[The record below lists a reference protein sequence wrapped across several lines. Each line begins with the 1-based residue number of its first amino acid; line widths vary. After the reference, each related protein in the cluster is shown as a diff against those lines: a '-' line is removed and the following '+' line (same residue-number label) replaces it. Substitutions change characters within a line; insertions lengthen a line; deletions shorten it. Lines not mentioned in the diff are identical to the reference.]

1 MVIVP
6 PRSLKYL
13 GSSISDPDVEEVSL
27 SRTFLV
33 EETEAPED
41 EGSDDED
48 DDDEDDDEE
57 DDE

>member
-41 EGSDDED
+41 EVSDDE